1 MNTKGMLVA
10 VLLVGG
16 VGCATAK
23 KQVQMPIEDTSLAQN
38 SAPATKEA
46 PARADGERSLKTVYF
61 GYNSDAIDSEY
72 TDNMDTL
79 AKTLQADPSAKV
91 LIEGHCDERG
101 GTEFNLALGERR
113 AVTVKKHLVRYGIS
127 DKQLN
132 VISYGEERP
141 ALTGTGE
148 GVWAKNRR
156 AEFSLED

>member
-1 MNTKGMLVA
+1 MNTKGMLVV
-10 VLLVGG
+10 VLMVGG

-46 PARADGERSLKTVYF
+46 PARAEGERSLKTVYF
-61 GYNSDAIDSEY
+61 GYNSDALDSEY
-72 TDNMDTL
+72 TDNVDNL

-113 AVTVKKHLVRYGIS
+113 AVTVKKQLIRYGIS

-132 VISYGEERP
+132 IISYGEERP
-141 ALTGTGE
+141 AVTGTGE

>member
-1 MNTKGMLVA
+1 MNTKGMLVV
-10 VLLVGG
+10 VLMVGG
-16 VGCATAK
+16 VGCASTK

-46 PARADGERSLKTVYF
+46 PASADGERSLKTVYF
-61 GYNSDAIDSEY
+61 DYNSDALANEY
-72 TDNMDTL
+72 TENMNNL
-79 AKTLQADPSAKV
+79 AKTLQADPSTKV

-132 VISYGEERP
+132 IISYGEERP
-141 ALTGTGE
+141 AVTGTGE
-148 GVWAKNRR
+148 GVWSKNRR
-156 AEFSLED
+156 AEFSVQD

>member
-1 MNTKGMLVA
+1 MNTKGMLVV
-10 VLLVGG
+10 VLMVGG

-46 PARADGERSLKTVYF
+46 PARAEGERSLKTVYF
-61 GYNSDAIDSEY
+61 GYNSDALDSEY
-72 TDNMDTL
+72 TDNVDNL

-113 AVTVKKHLVRYGIS
+113 AVTVKKQLIRYGIS

-132 VISYGEERP
+132 IISYGEERP
-141 ALTGTGE
+141 AVTGTGE

-156 AEFSLED
+156 AEFVTF